1 MTYCFHRGKIYG
13 SIVMPEL
20 FLGRGGVNLWI
31 TRIVSGRVIFMA

>member
-20 FLGRGGVNLWI
+20 FLGKGG
-31 TRIVSGRVIFMA
+31 GKFMDY